1 MKGWIFNI
9 KRYAL
14 HDGPGIRTTVFFQG
28 CPLHCPWCH
37 NPESRAFPDS
47 DIPVQGAEQIS
58 IPVLMTRLEKDRLF
72 YDQSGGGI
80 TISGGEPL
88 AQPEFLSALL
98 LACREKDLHTT
109 VDTCGHGEPSLTLPI
124 LRSADLVLFDLKL
137 LDSGRHRDVV
147 GVDTC
152 FIQANLEGLLHS
164 GHPVRLRFP
173 LIPGYTDSRE
183 NLDALRRMVDL
194 HAEKIEAISV
204 LPFHPAAA
212 HKYHQL
218 GIRNPMEGQS
228 RAMDETVADIVEQ
241 LQAVHPKV
249 RTGG

>member
-1 MKGWIFNI
+1 MTGWIFNI

-37 NPESRAFPDS
+37 NPEPRAVPEKDL
-47 DIPVQGAEQIS
+47 PVQGEERIS
-58 IPVLMTRLEKDRLF
+58 IPELMIRLEKDRLF

-88 AQPEFLSALL
+88 AQPEFLNALL
-98 LACREKDLHTT
+98 QACREKDLHTT

-137 LDSGRHRDVV
+137 LDSGCHRAIV
-147 GVDTC
+147 GVDTR
-152 FIQANLEGLLHS
+152 FIHANLEGLLHI

-183 NLDALRRMVDL
+183 NRDALLRLVDF
-194 HAEKIEAISV
+194 HAEKIDEIAV

-212 HKYHQL
+212 HKYHHL

-228 RAMDETVADIVEQ
+228 PAMEETVADIVMQ

-249 RTGG
+249 RAGG